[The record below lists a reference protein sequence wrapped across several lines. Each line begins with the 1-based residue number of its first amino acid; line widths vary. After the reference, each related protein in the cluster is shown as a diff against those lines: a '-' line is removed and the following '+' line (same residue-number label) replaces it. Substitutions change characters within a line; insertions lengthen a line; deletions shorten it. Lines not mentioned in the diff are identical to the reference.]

1 MDAFD
6 GMYKNFIKQGA
17 THPVYVA
24 LGKNGRAKVTGGE
37 ELIWFARKAGLDELP
52 VFFSYQ
58 RQV

>member
-6 GMYKNFIKQGA
+6 GMYRNFIKSGA
-17 THPVYVA
+17 QYPVYVA

-37 ELIWFARKAGLDELP
+37 DQIWFARKAGLEELP

-58 RQV
+58 RQA